1 MADLNT
7 LESMFQAEGLIL
19 PDRVKQDI
27 AMNLSRN
34 SYINKHVC
42 FLYDLKTNKIL
53 LYDYNIY
60 FKSDAFPFSI
70 HSEVQAITKYYKSRN
85 INKHKKA
92 LIVVKLSRTG
102 LIGNSKCCLN
112 CMRYI
117 RNNFANLG
125 LKKILYS
132 DAPDKLISL
141 HKRDL
146 IDEDFRYSKGFT
158 RCSR

>member
-1 MADLNT
+1 MADLST
-7 LESMFQAEGLIL
+7 LESMFQAEGFTL
-19 PDRVKQDI
+19 PERIKQDI
-27 AMNLSRN
+27 AFNLSTN

-42 FLYDLKTNKIL
+42 FLYDLKTHKIL
-53 LYDYNIY
+53 LYDFNIY

-70 HSEVQAITKYYKSRN
+70 HSEVQAITKYYKNRN

-112 CMRYI
+112 CMLYV
-117 RNNFANLG
+117 RNNFTNLG

-132 DAPDKLISL
+132 DSSGKLISL

-146 IDEDFRYSKGFT
+146 VDEDFRPSKGFT
-158 RCSR
+158 QRQR